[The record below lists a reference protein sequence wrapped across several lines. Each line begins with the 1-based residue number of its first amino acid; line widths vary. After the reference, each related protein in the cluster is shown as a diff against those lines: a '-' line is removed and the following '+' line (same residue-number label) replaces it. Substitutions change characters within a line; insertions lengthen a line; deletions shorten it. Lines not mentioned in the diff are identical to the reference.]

1 MFGDM
6 MGKLQDMKQKM
17 DEIKKRLDTITVE
30 GEAGNNAV
38 KVRATGNR
46 QIKSIEVNESL
57 FKGDKEELE
66 DLLVIAV
73 NRALEKAEKVNEA
86 EMAGAA
92 KGIMPNLPGLF

>member
-6 MGKLQDMKQKM
+6 MGKLQEMKQKM
-17 DEIKKRLDTITVE
+17 EETKKRLDLKTIE

-38 KVRATGNR
+38 KIIATGNR
-46 QIKSIEVNESL
+46 QIKSVEISAEL
-57 FKGDKEELE
+57 FSADKEELE
-66 DLLVIAV
+66 DLLVIAI

-92 KGIMPNLPGLF
+92 KGIMPNMPGLF

>member
-17 DEIKKRLDTITVE
+17 EETKKRLDTITLE

-38 KVRATGNR
+38 KVRVNGNR
-46 QIKSIEVNESL
+46 QIKSVEISPEL
-57 FKGDKEELE
+57 FSADKEEVE
-66 DLLVIAV
+66 DLLVIAI

-92 KGIMPNLPGLF
+92 KGIMPNIPGLF

>member
-17 DEIKKRLDTITVE
+17 EETKKRLDTITVE

-38 KVRATGNR
+38 IVRANGNR
-46 QIKSIEVNESL
+46 QIKSVEISSEL
-57 FKGDKEELE
+57 YRADKEELE
-66 DLLVIAV
+66 DLLVIAL

>member
-6 MGKLQDMKQKM
+6 MGKLQEMKQKM
-17 DEIKKRLDTITVE
+17 QESKKRLDLITVE

-38 KVRATGNR
+38 KIRATGNR
-46 QIKSIEVNESL
+46 QIKSVEISAEL
-57 FKGDKEELE
+57 FSADKEELE
-66 DLLVIAV
+66 DLLVIAL

-92 KGIMPNLPGLF
+92 KGIMPNMPGLF